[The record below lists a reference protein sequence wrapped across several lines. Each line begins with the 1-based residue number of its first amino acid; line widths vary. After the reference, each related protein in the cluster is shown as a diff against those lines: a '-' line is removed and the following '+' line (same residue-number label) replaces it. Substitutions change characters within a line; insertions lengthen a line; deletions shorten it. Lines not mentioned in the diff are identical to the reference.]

1 MRWTFF
7 SDTNIWRKQ
16 LVHRYLENNICY
28 FRSPI
33 SPWRGPQWNLLF
45 GAFFLGMVYIFT
57 IPKISLHWGPLQPFL
72 NIDRDF
78 DNICFLKNLQKK
90 FGTKFGSLPSK
101 KVQNFLLG
109 RFIERETRVYFW
121 PFFNI
126 QKPYWPSCPIV
137 QWVQVYQVPVHQM
150 YQ

>member
-57 IPKISLHWGPLQPFL
+57 MPKISLHWGPLQPFL

-78 DNICFLKNLQKK
+78 DNIYFLINLRKK
-90 FGTKFGSLPSK
+90 FGTKFGSLPSQ
-101 KVQNFLLG
+101 KVQNFLPW

-121 PFFNI
+121 PFLTFKN
-126 QKPYWPSCPIV
+126 PIG
-137 QWVQVYQVPVHQM
+137 PLAL
-150 YQ
+150 